1 VSLPAIVM
9 AGLLVVSSPAA
20 AAVKASGT
28 LAVSAT
34 VASSIGLAFTSS
46 ATGVTLGG
54 TGTNTATMAFGTIAP
69 HGGTVP
75 AGATRVVN
83 GTTSFTYSSPFDV
96 TVTEENSSS
105 SCYTLAALL
114 SASSTDAFAVDA
126 VTLSTTSQTITA
138 NGVYANSAQH
148 TLALT
153 VPYNTVGGTAIS
165 DTVDFTA
172 IAN

>member
-1 VSLPAIVM
+1 M
-9 AGLLVVSSPAA
+9 AGLLAVSSPAP
-20 AAVKASGT
+20 AAVTTSGT
-28 LAVSAT
+28 LGVSAT
-34 VASSIGLAFTSS
+34 VASSIGLTFTSS
-46 ATGVTLGG
+46 TVGVALGG
-54 TGTNTATMAFGTIAP
+54 TGTSAATMAFGSISP

-75 AGATRVVN
+75 TGATRVVH

-96 TVTEENSSS
+96 TVSEQNSSS

-114 SASSTDAFAVDA
+114 SASSTDTYAVDA
-126 VTLSTTSQTITA
+126 VTLSTNSQTITA
-138 NGVYANSAQH
+138 TGVYASSAQH

-153 VPYNTVGGTAIS
+153 VPYSTAGGTAIS

>member
-1 VSLPAIVM
+1 MSLPAIVM

-34 VASSIGLAFTSS
+34 VTSSIGLAFTSS
-46 ATGVTLGG
+46 AEGVTLGG
-54 TGTNTATMAFGTIAP
+54 TGTSAATMAFGTISP

-75 AGATRVVN
+75 TGATRVVH

-96 TVTEENSSS
+96 TVTEQNSSS

-114 SASSTDAFAVDA
+114 GASSADTFAVDA
-126 VTLSTTSQTITA
+126 VTLSTNSQTITA
-138 NGVYANSAQH
+138 TGTYANSAQH

-153 VPYNTVGGTAIS
+153 VPYNTVGGSAIS